1 LQASNAYEIFNHG
14 NRLIIICKNVT
25 QTSSAG
31 AISFKLKYAVYILLD
46 GSNSISILDIISLAV
61 LGKSDHISIHIS
73 PELTKI
79 HYQYIPTNGFSNTIV
94 FKTIDYVKL
103 YVFDVE
109 PMDKWLTSTLNSLP
123 ELN

>member
-1 LQASNAYEIFNHG
+1 MRYNEITSSYESILTLQASNIYEIFNHG

-25 QTSSAG
+25 QTSLAG

-73 PELTKI
+73 P
-79 HYQYIPTNGFSNTIV
+79 
-94 FKTIDYVKL
+94 
-103 YVFDVE
+103 
-109 PMDKWLTSTLNSLP
+109 
-123 ELN
+123 